1 MRLDL
6 RQNNVKLKMPTVGL
20 LKWSESSQLSRKK
33 VDAINSRSH
42 LLDINGKVIRNKH
55 IPGAQ
60 KLF

>member
-1 MRLDL
+1 
-6 RQNNVKLKMPTVGL
+6 MPAVGL
-20 LKWSESSQLSRKK
+20 LTWHEGSQLSRRK

-42 LLDINGKVIRNKH
+42 CLDVNGKSMENKY